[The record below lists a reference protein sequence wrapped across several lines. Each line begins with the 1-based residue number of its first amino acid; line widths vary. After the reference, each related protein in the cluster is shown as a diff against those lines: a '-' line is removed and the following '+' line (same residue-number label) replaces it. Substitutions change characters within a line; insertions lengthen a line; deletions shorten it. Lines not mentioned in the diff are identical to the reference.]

1 MCNCRNLTTRKC
13 YSSLHLIEHP
23 TLTTIAAAKCLIFFY
38 NTPEKNARLS
48 DRCMKNCHRRV
59 KKNYTIVIWRQQWP
73 CFGWMLDR
81 SGCLPLRL
89 LVLLQSMLLLD
100 ACCQVSQLRVTIW
113 TDCLPRSR
121 QSASQTIK
129 LTNQT
134 TTHLMHF
141 NQSTWG
147 GFKTS
152 TAVKHSLYRYHVIFM
167 LSTYEKDL
175 HSRKTYNLN
184 KLEKV

>member
-1 MCNCRNLTTRKC
+1 MLFVVAFDWAPDTNDNSRRQMLD
-13 YSSLHLIEHP
+13 
-23 TLTTIAAAKCLIFFY
+23 FFVQD
-38 NTPEKNARLS
+38 PRKNARLS

-59 KKNYTIVIWRQQWP
+59 KKNYIIVIWRQQWP

-81 SGCLPLRL
+81 SGCLPSRL
-89 LVLLQSMLLLD
+89 LLLQTMLLLD

-175 HSRKTYNLN
+175 HSRKTYNWN
-184 KLEKV
+184 KLEKA